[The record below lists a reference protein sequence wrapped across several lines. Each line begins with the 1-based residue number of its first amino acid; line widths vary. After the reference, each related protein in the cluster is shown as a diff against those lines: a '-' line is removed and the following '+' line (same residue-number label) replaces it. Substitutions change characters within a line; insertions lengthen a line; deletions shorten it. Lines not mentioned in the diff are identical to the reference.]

1 MRYLGGHLGIT
12 VSALLDGQLDVAS
25 AERAWAHVHGCEIC
39 YRQVERE
46 GWVKTQL
53 AAMTGDEGPPP
64 QLLGSLYGLGSMSR
78 MDPAVSRVVDPSA
91 QGAAEGAAAW
101 AAVEDLERRGRGR
114 RRAGIA
120 LAGAGSVS
128 VALLGFASLTG
139 TTLGIGGAPA
149 APPTTALTGT
159 GRPSTTPF
167 TGFTMVIA
175 PSAAAHGRLPSGF
188 TARRPAEDSSGS
200 PAGEA
205 SPQRKGRA
213 TGEESPQGEGAT
225 AGEDP
230 PVGRQPG
237 ETPGDLRP

>member
-12 VSALLDGQLDVAS
+12 VSALLDGQLDAAS

-78 MDPAVSRVVDPSA
+78 MDPALSRVDPSA

-149 APPTTALTGT
+149 ATPTTALTGT

-175 PSAAAHGRLPSGF
+175 PSAAAHGRLPSGL
-188 TARRPAEDSSGS
+188 TARRPAEDSSGV
-200 PAGEA
+200 P
-205 SPQRKGRA
+205 GRRGVSA
-213 TGEESPQGEGAT
+213 QEG
-225 AGEDP
+225 
-230 PVGRQPG
+230 
-237 ETPGDLRP
+237 PGDGRGVPARRGSDGRRGSPRRSTTG